1 MGIPAFYRWLCNT
14 FPDAVVDV
22 TEDPPTFINGVKVPV
37 DTTRPNPNGMEFD
50 NLYLDMN
57 NIIHPCFHPENLASP
72 ESYDQVFKSVFKYV
86 DRIFSLI
93 RPRKLLYM
101 AIDGVAP
108 RAKMNQQRARRFR
121 TAKDAADEA
130 SITDKLRGSCTKEG
144 TSRGTEGLDSNV
156 ITPGTE
162 FMELLSSALR
172 YYINLRMNHDPG
184 WQGIEVILSDASVPV
199 EGEHKIMSYI
209 RLQRNIPGFDPN
221 TRHCLYGLDAD
232 LIMLG
237 LAAHEVHFS
246 ILREVSRKHKD
257 PKRKNKAE
265 VHNLKQRAGP
275 YRQLESHLARQKFQL
290 FNLWI
295 LREGLAEHLKI
306 PNPRVKVDTER
317 LVDDF
322 VLMCVFVG
330 NDFIPHVPSLDISE
344 GAISL
349 LMRVYRK
356 EFIRMGGYLTDS
368 FEVNLERLE
377 HFLQVIASREVSTFR
392 MRRKK
397 QRTSEMGDGTGLVP
411 DNHSSEKESVISS
424 NHVASE
430 ARILDKVKLGEV
442 GWKERYYNEKFE
454 VQTAE
459 DRESVTKHAVLKY
472 VEGISWVMHYYYEG
486 VCSWQWFYPYHYAPF
501 ASDFRSLGQLKIHFS
516 LGKPFKPFSQLMGVL
531 PAASG
536 QALPLFYRKL
546 MIDPSSPIL
555 DFYPTDFELEL
566 NVGKPA
572 WQAICK
578 LPFIDECR
586 LLNEISKV
594 QHTLTDEEKWRNTLG
609 LDRLFVHESHPLAA
623 KISAFSERNKNNP
636 KLNKVKVK
644 RKINPKSSSGMNGY
658 IYLCNKPIC
667 PAEIS
672 SPFCDME
679 MIMKNRVISVF
690 YKFPTFHPHIA
701 RLPEGVTMPEMSIS
715 RHELLLPSFIR
726 RKRKAIDHRRFAR
739 RPSPPPPPLEGRS
752 TVAIS
757 AQPLDAESAL
767 ASSHPFVAGPSPSN
781 VLSRPLPP
789 TPPLRATV
797 RPMMAISYQYLVAE
811 SASASSQTSVAVSS
825 RADAHSLVAGSSS
838 ASTHGDSRKPKRSR
852 SQKRR
857 AQRKR
862 RKLNAIA
869 SQQIIC
875 PV

>member
-22 TEDPPTFINGVKVPV
+22 TEDPPIFINGVKVPV

-144 TSRGTEGLDSNV
+144 TAWGIEGLDSNV

-184 WQGIEVILSDASVPV
+184 WQGIKVILSDASVPG

-246 ILREVSRKHKD
+246 ILREVSRKHKG

-275 YRQLESHLARQKFQL
+275 YRQLESHLAGQKFQF

-377 HFLQVIASREVSTFR
+377 HFLQVISSREVSTLGCGGR
-392 MRRKK
+392 SKEHQK
-397 QRTSEMGDGTGLVP
+397 WAMGLDPSLIT
-411 DNHSSEKESVISS
+411 EKESVISS

-430 ARILDKVKLGEV
+430 ARILDKVKLGDV
-442 GWKERYYNEKFE
+442 GWKERYYDEKFE

-459 DRESVTKHAVLKY
+459 DRESLTKHAVLKY
-472 VEGISWVMHYYYEG
+472 VEGICWVMHYYYEG
-486 VCSWQWFYPYHYAPF
+486 VCSWQC
-501 ASDFRSLGQLKIHFS
+501 LGQLKIHFS

-658 IYLCNKPIC
+658 IYLSNKPIC
-667 PAEIS
+667 PADIS

-690 YKFPTFHPHIA
+690 YKFPTFHPHIS
-701 RLPEGVTMPEMSIS
+701 RLPKGVAMPEMSIS

-739 RPSPPPPPLEGRS
+739 RPSIPPPPLGGRS

-767 ASSHPFVAGPSPSN
+767 ASSHPFVAGSSPSD

-789 TPPLRATV
+789 TPLRSRV

-825 RADAHSLVAGSSS
+825 PADTHSFVAGSSS
-838 ASTHGDSRKPKRSR
+838 ASTHGDRRIPKRSR

-857 AQRKR
+857 DQRKR
-862 RKLNAIA
+862 RKLHATA
-869 SQQIIC
+869 TQQIIC